1 MKLYFEPNLDYQHSA
16 IESVCDLFRGQEICR
31 TEFTVTRDATAA
43 QQTLAFAQ
51 SDLGIGNRQQL
62 LDDEILANLT
72 NIQVRNG
79 LRPSASLASGDFTV
93 EMETGSLPLSRVLQ
107 RCELSELEPRE
118 RIQGGAQVG
127 SRAGLSSKLLC
138 QRAKQGANP
147 WRLRIGHLEQSFKA
161 AVRRDQGQGLLNG
174 SFRRQLTG
182 LVALS

>member
-1 MKLYFEPNLDYQHSA
+1 M
-16 IESVCDLFRGQEICR
+16 CDLFRGQETCR

-43 QQTLAFAQ
+43 QYAFAFRE
-51 SDLGIGNRQQL
+51 SDLGIGNRLHL
-62 LDDEILANLT
+62 LDDEILTNLDD
-72 NIQVRNG
+72 IQIRNG
-79 LRPSASLASGDFTV
+79 LRPSGSLASGDFTV

-107 RCELSELEPRE
+107 RCELSKLEPRE

-161 AVRRDQGQGLLNG
+161 AVRREQGQGLLNG

-182 LVALS
+182 LAALS